1 MTYPSN
7 EMEKKYVREVLREW
21 KIIKAIVNRHV
32 LTESENQ
39 SLDMVA
45 QFIEL
50 WGADDK
56 K

>member
-7 EMEKKYVREVLREW
+7 EYEKRYVQEVLREW

-32 LTESENQ
+32 LTEDENY

-45 QFIEL
+45 QFVEL
-50 WGADDK
+50 WGEKDK
-56 K
+56 